1 MHTYVTLSDCCQH
14 NALLSG
20 GLMRIQHALNATI
33 CSECCLLH
41 VKVGTHGHASHA
53 ACKVCNI
60 CASSPAFLSLSAEDE
75 DMKQMAQEET
85 DKIRKQMQSLEA
97 QLEVLLLPKDPL
109 DERSIMLEVTA
120 AVMTRLCRVS

>member
-1 MHTYVTLSDCCQH
+1 M
-14 NALLSG
+14 
-20 GLMRIQHALNATI
+20 
-33 CSECCLLH
+33 
-41 VKVGTHGHASHA
+41 VGTHGHASRA

-60 CASSPAFLSLSAEDE
+60 CAFSPASLSLNAEDE

-120 AVMTRLCRVS
+120 AALTPPCSVS

>member
-1 MHTYVTLSDCCQH
+1 M
-14 NALLSG
+14 
-20 GLMRIQHALNATI
+20 
-33 CSECCLLH
+33 
-41 VKVGTHGHASHA
+41 VGTHGHVSHA
-53 ACKVCNI
+53 ACEVCNI
-60 CASSPAFLSLSAEDE
+60 CASSPAFLSLNAEDE